1 MALFG
6 SGLAPSKLHAPGI
19 PIPTVL
25 NGVSVTIDGVP
36 APLLFVSDIQIN
48 LQVPFATGAT
58 GGTAAS
64 IVVNNNG
71 QLSNAV
77 TAPAALSSPGVFSRP
92 QNGLG
97 PGAITHVNGSPIT
110 AEDPAEI
117 GETVVVFLTG
127 LGPVNPPFADGDAPP
142 ATEPLA
148 RTTDPNIAVTF
159 GGFDGAISFSGGSP
173 CCVGLYQIN
182 VTIPSRVIPGPA
194 VPVTVFTST
203 AISDFVELA
212 IVAAP
217 FSQSPASTALSGT
230 PTPLSRHM
238 HRSRVR

>member
-1 MALFG
+1 M
-6 SGLAPSKLHAPGI
+6 
-19 PIPTVL
+19 
-25 NGVSVTIDGVP
+25 SVTIDGVP
-36 APLLFVSDIQIN
+36 APLLFVSDGQIN

-58 GGTAAS
+58 GGTTAS

-71 QLSNAV
+71 QLSNTVA
-77 TAPAALSSPGVFSRP
+77 APADLSSPGIFSEL
-92 QNGLG
+92 QKGLG
-97 PGAITHVNGSPIT
+97 PGTITHADFRRIT

-117 GETVVVFLTG
+117 GETVIVFLTG
-127 LGPVNPPFADGDAPP
+127 LGPVDPPFADGEQPP
-142 ATEPLA
+142 GDEPFA

-159 GGFDGAISFSGGSP
+159 GGFDGTIFFSGGSP

-182 VTIPSRVIPGPA
+182 VTIPSQVIPGPA